1 MKSLMGLDLCED
13 YDVAVKEFVC
23 VSCIRQLPVMDM
35 SPDCMLC
42 IYSIIQVVEA
52 EVKNLNLQP

>member
-1 MKSLMGLDLCED
+1 MKIMMWLSKNLSV
-13 YDVAVKEFVC
+13 Y
-23 VSCIRQLPVMDM
+23 PVMDM